1 MTPSHILAVEMLAHP
16 TPAPISGS
24 AEAATTSAVA
34 PGIVG
39 LKWRET
45 RLYNGKTTKSINT
58 ITAVTMSQT
67 KEEGGEQPCACW
79 RATYNVCFVSDNW
92 ELRQGNQ
99 TGTITIYP
107 IRRYDDNNNN
117 DRTETSTT
125 PACRIVMTVNF
136 VADGILVGAWMKLF
150 GSCIRRYA
158 VAYMT
163 AELEDYG
170 AEAIRREAAKRKK
183 QQTGVAGAPKV
194 VVDKQEE
201 SSS

>member
-1 MTPSHILAVEMLAHP
+1 M
-16 TPAPISGS
+16 
-24 AEAATTSAVA
+24 
-34 PGIVG
+34 G

-45 RLYNGKTTKSINT
+45 RLYNGKTTKSINS
-58 ITAVTMSQT
+58 ITAVTMS
-67 KEEGGEQPCACW
+67 GDAWC
-79 RATYNVCFVSDNW
+79 ATYNVCFVSDNW

-107 IRRYDDNNNN
+107 IRCDDSNN
-117 DRTETSTT
+117 DKTETKST

-158 VAYMT
+158 EAYMT

-170 AEAIRREAAKRKK
+170 AEAIQREAAKRKK
-183 QQTGVAGAPKV
+183 QTGAAGAPKV
-194 VVDKQEE
+194 VIDQQKV
-201 SSS
+201 SS